1 VDEAEL
7 ARRRSQFGRSCR
19 SLLANSPRSLGA
31 QGPGFWIALSGAP
44 SPDLNMV
51 LVDSPDAATLAH
63 AMTTVQQAGLPTLFM
78 LAGKCRDEDLGRSF
92 TEAGEMPF
100 MFSGLG
106 EGQLRKD
113 GRVRQA
119 RPDDRDAFAGL
130 ISESFEFD
138 RSVADLMARTL
149 ELPDDVAQVF
159 FFWEGDTPVSTVLTS
174 IVDDAVCVWCM
185 ATPPRHARRG
195 FARALLGDVLA
206 RARDDG
212 ARVGLLGAT
221 PAGKPLYDATGWIT
235 LETWRVTTN
244 AVSAQFAG

>member
-1 VDEAEL
+1 
-7 ARRRSQFGRSCR
+7 
-19 SLLANSPRSLGA
+19 
-31 QGPGFWIALSGAP
+31 
-44 SPDLNMV
+44 
-51 LVDSPDAATLAH
+51 
-63 AMTTVQQAGLPTLFM
+63 
-78 LAGKCRDEDLGRSF
+78 
-92 TEAGEMPF
+92 MPF